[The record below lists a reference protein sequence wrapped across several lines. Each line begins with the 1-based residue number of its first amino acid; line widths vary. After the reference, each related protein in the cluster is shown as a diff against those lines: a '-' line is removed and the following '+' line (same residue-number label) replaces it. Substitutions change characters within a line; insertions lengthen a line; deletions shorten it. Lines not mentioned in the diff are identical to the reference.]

1 MAEFYKIKI
10 NNLDSK
16 NSTERIRKLS
26 LKKYNHCADLNTICT
41 HRFSCSGNI
50 FISLIK

>member
-1 MAEFYKIKI
+1 MVEFYKIKI
-10 NNLDSK
+10 NNQDSM
-16 NSTERIRKLS
+16 NSIERIRLFS